1 MDGSN
6 LRLTQPLAIIDLES
20 TGVDPANDRI
30 VEIAVVK
37 LHPDGSPQLFHE
49 RVKPPGPI
57 PVSAIAIHGITKLI
71 MSEARNFPDIAAFY
85 QQEVIRPGTELV
97 RRILQRGVARG
108 EFRALDVEYAVFSII
123 APMVFL
129 VMMKHSLGACTP
141 QDYPLDPERYLRSQ
155 MDIILNGFCAKPDDK
170 IVRSKK

>member
-57 PVSAIAIHGITKLI
+57 PVSAIAIHGITN
-71 MSEARNFPDIAAFY
+71 EDVANCGPFPALAERLATFLEGSDLAGF
-85 QQEVIRPGTELV
+85 
-97 RRILQRGVARG
+97 GVST
-108 EFRALDVEYAVFSII
+108 FDL
-123 APMVFL
+123 
-129 VMMKHSLGACTP
+129 
-141 QDYPLDPERYLRSQ
+141 PLLFPH
-155 MDIILNGFCAKPDDK
+155 P
-170 IVRSKK
+170 